1 MEPGFWHERCHKQQ
15 IGFHQQ
21 DINPYMVKNWPT
33 LALRGNEQVFVPLCG
48 KSLDRCYL
56 AEKGHDLL
64 GCELSEL
71 AVRQFFEENGLEY
84 QQNAFG
90 ELQAFSSEQMTLLQ
104 GDLFALKAEQ
114 LASVGAFYDRAALI
128 AWPEE
133 MRLQYAAKL
142 ATLLP
147 RGCCGLLVT
156 LEYPQD
162 MLKGP
167 PFSVTQE
174 WIREHMSQ
182 WFEVTLLEQ
191 ADVLADNP
199 RFIAK
204 EVPWL
209 NESVYLLKRK

>member
-1 MEPGFWHERCHKQQ
+1 MEPGFWHERWHKQQ

-21 DINPYMVKNWPT
+21 DINPFLVKYWST

-48 KSLDRCYL
+48 KSLDMCYL

-84 QQNAFG
+84 QQKAFG

-142 ATLLP
+142 AALLP

-204 EVPWL
+204 EVSWL
-209 NESVYLLKRK
+209 NESAYLLKRK

>member
-1 MEPGFWHERCHKQQ
+1 MEPGFWHERWHKQQ

-21 DINPYMVKNWPT
+21 DINPFLVKYWST

-48 KSLDRCYL
+48 KSLDMCYL

-142 ATLLP
+142 AALLP
-147 RGCCGLLVT
+147 RGRCGLLVT

-204 EVPWL
+204 EVSWL
-209 NESVYLLKRK
+209 NESAYLLKRK

>member
-1 MEPGFWHERCHKQQ
+1 MEPGFWHERWHKQQ

-21 DINPYMVKNWPT
+21 DINPFLVKYWST

-48 KSLDRCYL
+48 KSLDMCYL

-84 QQNAFG
+84 QQKAFG

-142 ATLLP
+142 AALLP
-147 RGCCGLLVT
+147 RGRCGLLVT

-204 EVPWL
+204 EVSWL
-209 NESVYLLKRK
+209 NESAYLLKRK

>member
-1 MEPGFWHERCHKQQ
+1 MEPGFWHERWHKQQ

-21 DINPYMVKNWPT
+21 DINPFLVKYWST

-48 KSLDRCYL
+48 KTLDMCYL
-56 AEKGHDLL
+56 AEMDHDLL

-71 AVRQFFEENGLEY
+71 AVRQFFEENRLAY
-84 QQNAFG
+84 QQKAFG

-104 GDLFALKAEQ
+104 GDLFALQAQQ
-114 LASVGAFYDRAALI
+114 LVSVGAFYDRAALI

-142 ATLLP
+142 AALLP
-147 RGCCGLLVT
+147 SGCCGLLIT

-167 PFSVTQE
+167 PFSVTRE

-209 NESVYLLKRK
+209 NESPYLLKRK